1 MISKNT
7 FLSTSYFF
15 TQMSP
20 KRPLNDS
27 KLSSLGPSNPHLY
40 EKNYLLTFLDGVW
53 FFILALFVSLV
64 STSVLCLSCKIAF
77 FAIFIFLF
85 CFDWNCFSEHC
96 LYVRTENVRNC
107 LSFWL
112 IFWMRSLPRLLRK
125 QKLSSS
131 SRVSRSRVA
140 RSSSTMTHDYY
151 EDHIL
156 YYLECPGSAIE
167 LIRAG
172 KRRKS
177 PWRRGQERVHV
188 WRTASE

>member
-1 MISKNT
+1 
-7 FLSTSYFF
+7 
-15 TQMSP
+15 MSP
-20 KRPLNDS
+20 LR
-27 KLSSLGPSNPHLY
+27 PSNPHEY
-40 EKNYLLTFLDGVW
+40 KIFYLLTFLDGVW

-64 STSVLCLSCKIAF
+64 STSVLGLSCKIAF
-77 FAIFIFLF
+77 FSVFIFLF
-85 CFDWNCFSEHC
+85 CFDRKCFIGTLFICSN
-96 LYVRTENVRNC
+96 RKC

-151 EDHIL
+151 EDKIL

-167 LIRAG
+167 LIRAR